1 MSSHTATTKSQ
12 MNRQVPPAESLL
24 SVEYSP
30 NPFYRMNSL
39 MIELERQ
46 NKELRREREQLKR
59 DLAEMALRQE
69 AQRHDLVAF
78 NHTVVHDLRQPL
90 NVIHSYSQALV
101 MCCDDLDETGRGHV
115 QGIMKGVLR
124 MDRLIGAFNGFS
136 RMGVV
141 EPCRQMVD
149 ISAMAHGE
157 ITRLA
162 QSGPSRQVE
171 VRIADGITAYA
182 DYELMAKVMQNLLG
196 NAWKYTSIKEDPVI
210 EVSATEG
217 AEGTVY
223 QVRDNGVGFEQ
234 GDLEKLFVP
243 FKGGLGDKKLRGF
256 GMGLP
261 TVARIIS
268 RHGGRI
274 WAEGAP
280 GEGATIRFTCG
291 S

>member
-1 MSSHTATTKSQ
+1 MLSHMSPTNSQ
-12 MNRQVPPAESLL
+12 MNRHVSPPEPSLL
-24 SVEYSP
+24 VECP
-30 NPFYRMNSL
+30 PTPFYRMNSL

-46 NKELRREREQLKR
+46 NKELRREREQLRR
-59 DLAEMALRQE
+59 DLAEMVLRQE
-69 AQRHDLVAF
+69 AQRHELVAF
-78 NHTVVHDLRQPL
+78 NRTVAHDLRQPL
-90 NVIHSYSQALV
+90 NIIHSYSQALT
-101 MCCDDLDETGRGHV
+101 MCCDDLDDTGRSHV

-124 MDRLIGAFNGFS
+124 MDRLIGAFNRFS
-136 RMGVV
+136 RVGVV
-141 EPCRQMVD
+141 EPCRQKVD

-162 QSGPSRQVE
+162 QREPSRQVE
-171 VRIADGITAYA
+171 VRIADGIMAYA
-182 DYELMAKVMQNLLG
+182 DYELMAKVMENLLG
-196 NAWKYTSIKEDPVI
+196 NAWKYTSITKDPAI
-210 EVSATEG
+210 EVSATESS
-217 AEGTVY
+217 EGTVY
-223 QVRDNGVGFEQ
+223 QVRDNGVGFEEM
-234 GDLEKLFVP
+234 DLDKLFVP
-243 FKGGLGDKKLRGF
+243 FQGGLGDAKLRGF